1 MKPEGG
7 FRKAATVSLVRN
19 KNKKKWKKWHHQ
31 PTVGTKFDFS
41 TRRLIFLTA
50 LVGYLQAMYF

>member
-19 KNKKKWKKWHHQ
+19 KNKKKWKKWHQQ
-31 PTVGTKFDFS
+31 PTVGTKMRVNEEINEFYKVF
-41 TRRLIFLTA
+41 
-50 LVGYLQAMYF
+50 